1 MFCPAPAPFLL
12 QKQWFATC
20 LCSPLH
26 VKLAT
31 GRQIVLHVESSGVL
45 RRQKEIS
52 CIHSCPV
59 RDVSFTESYLG
70 RECCCFRSRNNQ
82 VNSVVTPLGRLS
94 ESSESATA

>member
-1 MFCPAPAPFLL
+1 MFCPTPAPFLL

-45 RRQKEIS
+45 RKKNKLAA
-52 CIHSCPV
+52 
-59 RDVSFTESYLG
+59 FT
-70 RECCCFRSRNNQ
+70 
-82 VNSVVTPLGRLS
+82 PALS
-94 ESSESATA
+94 EMFHSQNPIWGGNVVASDLETTK